1 MANYSKFVNPV
12 KFDCFLDSLINK
24 ILSTLLQ
31 FWYFH
36 YLSVSSSQSIET
48 SFEAVSFTS
57 NVWTCFI
64 KYFSDFIYILIKTL
78 TLLSTTLFIDFYNFC
93 TFVVIIKQIYFWIE
107 TIKLI
112 VFFLLVIFWKLK
124 LRAVGV
130 GS

>member
-1 MANYSKFVNPV
+1 MANYFKLVNPV
-12 KFDCFLDSLINK
+12 KFDCFLDSVINK
-24 ILSTLLQ
+24 VLLQ

-36 YLSVSSSQSIET
+36 YLPVWSSQSIET

-64 KYFSDFIYILIKTL
+64 KYFSDFIYILIRTL

-124 LRAVGV
+124 LRALGV